1 MGDIKFEMNYA
12 GVGELLKWDSVAE
25 MTKEVGEGVKQKAN
39 GELGEDGFI
48 SETRVGKKRA
58 HTFVKADSKHA
69 YYHNLKYNTLLKAL
83 Q

>member
-1 MGDIKFEMNYA
+1 MGNIKFEMNYA

-25 MTKEVGEGVKQKAN
+25 MTREIGEGVKQKAD
-39 GELGEDGFI
+39 GELGEDGFT
-48 SETRVGKKRA
+48 SETRIGKKRA
-58 HTFVKADSKHA
+58 HTFVKAETPHA